1 MIFRYHLIHI
11 LTWTSSCKVSSKKK
25 IQAWIFRR
33 AEKFRAQTGT
43 FLTGKWKMRWKM
55 FINLRIWVERRFW
68 RFCDV
73 MEVES
78 ESEVWVASSTHV
90 THCLYSKLHAF
101 NATRIFG
108 CSMNDNVL
116 IQYLLWIMKVIWASG
131 NLVALLGFVAR
142 LSIWNRDEIV
152 NGNKKSQRKLIQ
164 YSLLMLCSVQQSV
177 SVGFLTTR
185 QSAKKSVERMKKIHI
200 SIHTH
205 THSQHMNNCILV
217 CKCRI
222 DVSR

>member
-1 MIFRYHLIHI
+1 MTLPENFPKSRKEQESTQVNNIWFFVIIWFTFWLEHQVG
-11 LTWTSSCKVSSKKK
+11 KFQVKKE

-55 FINLRIWVERRFW
+55 FINLRIWVERCFR

-73 MEVES
+73 MKVES

-152 NGNKKSQRKLIQ
+152 NGNKESQRKLIQ
-164 YSLLMLCSVQQSV
+164 YSLLMLCCALFCSAV
-177 SVGFLTTR
+177 SFGRFPD
-185 QSAKKSVERMKKIHI
+185 
-200 SIHTH
+200 
-205 THSQHMNNCILV
+205 N
-217 CKCRI
+217 
-222 DVSR
+222 